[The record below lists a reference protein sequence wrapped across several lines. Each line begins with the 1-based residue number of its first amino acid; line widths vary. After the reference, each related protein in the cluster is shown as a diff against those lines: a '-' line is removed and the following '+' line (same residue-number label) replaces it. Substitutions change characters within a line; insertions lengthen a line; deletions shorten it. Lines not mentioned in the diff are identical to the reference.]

1 MRVTV
6 VIVTY
11 ANRFK
16 FLDQTV
22 QGCLEEGVEKI
33 IVINNKS
40 SKESSAKIT
49 KLSRRYSEKI
59 LVQNLDV
66 NTGSAG
72 GFNLGIQKSIKDQDC
87 EFVWL
92 LDDDNMPKN
101 NSLIELKKA
110 WVRLGCRSKK
120 DSLLSYRPVKENIGY
135 KEAILT
141 NNPDLVL
148 GRNNSFLG
156 FHLLDLFSK
165 IKRKIRPSK
174 RFETNEGLVTVAPYG
189 GFFFHKDIL
198 QEIGLPN
205 KDFFVYGD
213 DHEWTYRIK
222 KLKGRI
228 FLILNSIIMDTDVSW
243 NVKSNYQTNFD
254 TLLSSSMDKV
264 FYSTRNRM
272 IFELDNIVDKNRIM
286 YLINIIS
293 FLIIITCMSIMKNN
307 FKNIKIFIKAINKGL
322 NKSFHDV

>member
-33 IVINNKS
+33 IVINNNS
-40 SKESSAKIT
+40 SEESSVKIT
-49 KLSRRYSEKI
+49 KLRCRYSEKI
-59 LVQNLDV
+59 LVHNLDV

-72 GFNLGIQKSIKDQDC
+72 GFNLGIQKAIKDQDC

-101 NSLIELKKA
+101 NSLLELKKA
-110 WVRLGCRSKK
+110 WMRLECISKK

-135 KEAILT
+135 KEAVLT
-141 NNPDLVL
+141 NSPDLVL

-156 FHLLDLFSK
+156 FHLLDVFSK
-165 IKRKIRPSK
+165 IKRKIKPNK
-174 RFETNEGLVTVAPYG
+174 RFETYEGLVSVAPYG

-205 KDFFVYGD
+205 KKFFVYAD

-222 KLKGRI
+222 KIKGRI

-243 NVKSNYQTNFD
+243 NVKRNAQTNFD
-254 TLLSSSMDKV
+254 TLLSASMDKV
-264 FYSTRNRM
+264 FYSTRNRI
-272 IFELDNIVDKNRIM
+272 IFELDNIVDKNKIM
-286 YLINIIS
+286 YFINIIS
-293 FLIIITCMSIMKNN
+293 FLIIITCMSIIKNN
-307 FKNIKIFIKAINKGL
+307 FKNIKIFIKAIIRGL
-322 NKSFHDV
+322 NKSLS